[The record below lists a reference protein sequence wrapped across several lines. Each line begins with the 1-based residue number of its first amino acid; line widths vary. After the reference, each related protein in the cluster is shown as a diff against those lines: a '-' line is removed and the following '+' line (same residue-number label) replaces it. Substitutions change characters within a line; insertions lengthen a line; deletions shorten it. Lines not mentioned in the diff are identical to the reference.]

1 MFSKIKNFYKN
12 ITYKP
17 PITTIEKIDHI
28 ISNINNKDIYKSD
41 LIINN
46 IDTYLPNIIEYIN
59 IVKTIIEFP
68 INKEYIIIP
77 KIYNKVEVRYIDW
90 LTYDNRLLPNV
101 NLTIIEYLTLVKSL
115 IELYEMA
122 ISSPSVPYLYG
133 NSTKIRQYYNDSI
146 YIAEDVYDKLFNN

>member
-59 IVKTIIEFP
+59 IVK
-68 INKEYIIIP
+68 NYHRVSYK
-77 KIYNKVEVRYIDW
+77 
-90 LTYDNRLLPNV
+90 
-101 NLTIIEYLTLVKSL
+101 
-115 IELYEMA
+115 
-122 ISSPSVPYLYG
+122 
-133 NSTKIRQYYNDSI
+133 
-146 YIAEDVYDKLFNN
+146 